1 MHIGFDGNIIKSGHW
16 YAVQVPALL
25 VFTQAKTPKAAIA
38 RVNLAL
44 KELLESSGVEGFNP
58 KGTHWIDQKAGTFKV
73 FLPVNQPAIAFV
85 LKQLRGYR
93 EMSLTDVA
101 KKMGVSSK
109 NAIAAY
115 EKKGGRE
122 PTIGKLGE
130 FFEAYNIEAQIK
142 LIA

>member
-1 MHIGFDGNIIKSGHW
+1 MKPIW
-16 YAVQVPALL
+16 
-25 VFTQAKTPKAAIA
+25 QAKTPKAAIA

-58 KGTHWIDQKAGTFKV
+58 KGTHWIDQKAGTFRV

-101 KKMGVSSK
+101 KKMGVSVVLYQTKSYV
-109 NAIAAY
+109 AVLALHF
-115 EKKGGRE
+115 
-122 PTIGKLGE
+122 TV
-130 FFEAYNIEAQIK
+130 
-142 LIA
+142 